1 MQLNTSNRRHY
12 DILTGLRGPD
22 FHGPIP
28 SIAKDVTTAVLRWL
42 VGMRHPSHCIINSP
56 GDAKDRWDGLTPE
69 VRQEVSN
76 FLVNEPHF
84 ERHFRY
90 GMISLIKEEI
100 DPNSPITGGMYAL
113 AQAKRET
120 TVAEQYLKWYEEN
133 VLKPGVFVSP
143 FDRPGRV
150 FSVSGPAV

>member
-1 MQLNTSNRRHY
+1 MMNLDPRYRRHY

-22 FHGPIP
+22 FSGGV
-28 SIAKDVTTAVLRWL
+28 SAAAKDVTTAVLRWL
-42 VGMRHPSHCIINSP
+42 VGMRHPSHCIINTP
-56 GDAKDRWDGLTPE
+56 GEAKERWDALTPE
-69 VRQEVSN
+69 YRQQVSD

-90 GMISLIKEEI
+90 GMQALIMEETDQLPTTTGDLSL
-100 DPNSPITGGMYAL
+100 
-113 AQAKRET
+113 KRET